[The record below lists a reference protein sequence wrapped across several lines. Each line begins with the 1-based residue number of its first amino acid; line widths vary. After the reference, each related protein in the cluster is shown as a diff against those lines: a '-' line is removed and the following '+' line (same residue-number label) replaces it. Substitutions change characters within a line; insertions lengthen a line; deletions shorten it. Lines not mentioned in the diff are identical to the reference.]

1 MKWTAY
7 LRSFAFPRLLKQ
19 GQTVATVSLTAH
31 DGRWVQSGDF
41 VNDSSVLWIAVKDVT
56 DDNTKRWLKSFSL
69 ASDQFQANNCRVL
82 IVSSQS
88 LDEIREMHRSIDL
101 AYLVLYDPMALE
113 ARKLGLSGR
122 RPKCRNAVLLVNE
135 QGKVVDS
142 QCGQSDV
149 QHWLGHVGINP
160 TGQSVDGDDSV
171 TPIIPLSA
179 NETEILMEQG
189 GVLVDVRTFSEYEP
203 DHVPNS
209 LHIPVDEL
217 PQRYEE
223 IGQNSRII
231 FICQAGGR
239 AYSAAEFMTSIG
251 ATDIFVVNGGMS
263 SWTGLRNTDGV
274 VS

>member
-1 MKWTAY
+1 MKWTSY
-7 LRSFAFPRLLKQ
+7 IRSFAFPRLLKP
-19 GQTVATVSLTAH
+19 GAIASTVSLTAQ
-31 DGRWVQSGDF
+31 DGTWVQSQDYLQ
-41 VNDSSVLWIAVKDVT
+41 DSRVLWVSVKDST
-56 DDNTKRWLKSFSL
+56 SEETRRWLRSF
-69 ASDQFQANNCRVL
+69 ARVIDQLQELNCRMFVL
-82 IVSSQS
+82 SSQS
-88 LDEIREMHRSIDL
+88 LEDLRDMHRNIDL
-101 AYLVLYDPMALE
+101 PCLALYDPMALE

-122 RPKCRNAVLLVNE
+122 RPMCRNAVLLVDE
-135 QGKVVDS
+135 FGSVIDS
-142 QCGQSDV
+142 QCGMSNV
-149 QHWLGHVGINP
+149 EHWLGLLGAKKEATIEE
-160 TGQSVDGDDSV
+160 DDSV

-179 NETEILMEQG
+179 KDTEILMEQG

-203 DHVPNS
+203 DHVPKS

-263 SWTGLRNTDGV
+263 SWTGLRNTDGK

>member
-1 MKWTAY
+1 MKWSSY
-7 LRSFAFPRLLKQ
+7 VRSFLFPRLLEK
-19 GQTVATVSLTAH
+19 GAQTPIISLTAH
-31 DGRWVQSGDF
+31 DGTWIQSGDYLNEKRILWLSCKD
-41 VNDSSVLWIAVKDVT
+41 VNDEAT
-56 DDNTKRWLKSFSL
+56 QRWVRTY
-69 ASDQFQANNCRVL
+69 A
-82 IVSSQS
+82 
-88 LDEIREMHRSIDL
+88 RSIDAL
-101 AYLVLYDPMALE
+101 EQNNCLFFLISSQGLEEIRTLHRSVDLDTFALYDPMAIE

-122 RPKCRNAVLLVNE
+122 RPMCRDAVLLIDE
-135 QGKVVDS
+135 QGRVINS

-149 QHWLGHVGINP
+149 EQWLAELGVKTETP
-160 TGQSVDGDDSV
+160 VESDSSI
-171 TPIIPLSA
+171 TPILPINA
-179 NETEILMEQG
+179 TETEQLMEQG

-217 PQRYEE
+217 PSRVEE

-251 ATDIFVVNGGMS
+251 ATDVYVVNGGMS
-263 SWTGLRNTDGV
+263 SWTGIRNTDGK

>member
-19 GQTVATVSLTAH
+19 GHTVATVSLTAH

-41 VNDSSVLWIAVKDVT
+41 VNDSSVLWISVKDVT

-88 LDEIREMHRSIDL
+88 LDEIREMHRAIDL
-101 AYLVLYDPMALE
+101 SYLVLYDPMALE

-122 RPKCRNAVLLVNE
+122 RPMCRNAVLLVNE
-135 QGKVVDS
+135 QGQVVDS

-149 QHWLGHVGINP
+149 QHWLGHVGIKS
-160 TGQSVDGDDSV
+160 TDHSVGDDSV

-251 ATDIFVVNGGMS
+251 ASDIFVVNGGMS